1 MNTLFVTRSFDFIWN
16 VKSKLELFVSF
27 FFFFFSRERDGKS
40 ETWLEERRKRCL
52 NCASVYLISQLFD
65 FFF

>member
-27 FFFFFSRERDGKS
+27 FFFFFFRASAMVKAKFGWKRDG
-40 ETWLEERRKRCL
+40 
-52 NCASVYLISQLFD
+52 NGV
-65 FFF
+65 